1 MWITPGETETSA
13 RADPEAPAETEP
25 AAAGRAATELEKT
38 GPVPATTTAAAV
50 SPHVPTAITI
60 SLGIRTDDRLQ
71 AR

>member
-13 RADPEAPAETEP
+13 RADPETPAETEP

-38 GPVPATTTAAAV
+38 GPLPATTTAAAV
-50 SPHVPTAITI
+50 SPQVPTAITI
-60 SLGIRTDDRLQ
+60 SLGTRTDDRLQ